1 MHMMHKML
9 VNKIAATSSK
19 MENDAIENNGLP
31 IVVVVYKSQKY
42 KISVSSTLTQEINV
56 AIGEVLEGDFL
67 DRLKNLIS
75 VGLSQMLGNASAGET
90 KKSTSNMFANNS
102 LLFMMYEYEFTCLP
116 EVSLTKSRMSSATD
130 YCDKLEFWIWRR

>member
-1 MHMMHKML
+1 MHMLHKML

-90 KKSTSNMFANNS
+90 KKVYFKYVRQQQS
-102 LLFMMYEYEFTCLP
+102 LVYD
-116 EVSLTKSRMSSATD
+116 V
-130 YCDKLEFWIWRR
+130 

>member
-42 KISVSSTLTQEINV
+42 KIRVSSTLSQEINV
-56 AIGEVLEGDFL
+56 AIGEVLERDFL

-75 VGLSQMLGNASAGET
+75 VAAKSAC
-90 KKSTSNMFANNS
+90 K
-102 LLFMMYEYEFTCLP
+102 
-116 EVSLTKSRMSSATD
+116 
-130 YCDKLEFWIWRR
+130 I